1 MTADSAQDAVTDV
14 LTALADPTRRRI
26 LDALAA
32 HGEATAT
39 VLAAELPVSRQA
51 IVKHLAVLDKAG
63 LVAGRREGREARF
76 TVRPEGL
83 GATARWMDR
92 IAADWDARLS
102 VIKRLAEAPAATPP
116 DAPRDTPPHT
126 APDTAPDAREPG

>member
-1 MTADSAQDAVTDV
+1 MTPEADAGNAGRERSAGAPADQDTVARV

-51 IVKHLAVLDKAG
+51 IVKHLAVLHGAG
-63 LVAGRREGREARF
+63 LVAGRRAGREARYA
-76 TVRPEGL
+76 VSPARL
-83 GATARWMDR
+83 GAAARWLDR
-92 IAADWDARLS
+92 KAAEWD
-102 VIKRLAEAPAATPP
+102 VRLAALKRVAEDITEAAGPH
-116 DAPRDTPPHT
+116 DA
-126 APDTAPDAREPG
+126 G